1 MKETLKQITFE
12 AVPESA
18 EAYREL
24 FEQQIG
30 TVEGAAAMFVLA
42 LLVMSRDR
50 ELGAACLEYIC
61 AEPPE
66 ARAIDAAFPQG
77 EALARIA
84 ESYFEKDALTVTV
97 KLTGER
103 MKRRH
108 FRTVYIGSSAAGSYR
123 PVTLRSKPP
132 RYYKK
137 RFGIVREYEE
147 DPWQVT
153 EYPSL
158 LLPVPQ
164 NLSAR

>member
-1 MKETLKQITFE
+1 MKETLKQVSFE

-18 EAYREL
+18 EEFRRL
-24 FEQQIG
+24 FEANIG
-30 TVEGAAAMFVLA
+30 TVEGAAAVFVLA
-42 LLVMSRDR
+42 LLIMSRDR
-50 ELGAACLEYIC
+50 SLGQECLNFIC

-66 ARAIDAAFPQG
+66 ERAIDAAFPRG
-77 EALARIA
+77 EDLARIA
-84 ESYFEKDALTVTV
+84 GSYFEEGRLTVTV

-108 FRTVYIGSSAAGSYR
+108 FRTVYVGSSAAGSYR

-137 RFGIVREYEE
+137 RFGITREYDE

-153 EYPSL
+153 DYPSL

-164 NLSAR
+164 KS